1 MIKKSMP
8 YNLRLKIRRFLDYN
22 FEHLKEVKLNDKDI
36 YNELNRSL
44 NMRLQVYLIGRILTK
59 ISFLD
64 RSKFGIE
71 MMSEMI
77 NYMQKKILVK
87 DDYLFIEKDE
97 ADCVYYIEVGSVAML
112 HK

>member
-1 MIKKSMP
+1 
-8 YNLRLKIRRFLDYN
+8 
-22 FEHLKEVKLNDKDI
+22 
-36 YNELNRSL
+36 
-44 NMRLQVYLIGRILTK
+44 MRLQVYLIGRILTK

-71 MMSEMI
+71 MMTEMI

-97 ADCVYYIEVGSVAML
+97 ADCVYSVSYTHL
-112 HK
+112 TLPTN